1 MGNAALHPIDTL
13 STMYNTLSDSFINDV
28 INGDAESRAKWG
40 SYALT
45 QVGLGLIGDK
55 GLSKASKLGQAGKVT
70 KLAKIRF
77 RKLFHILQVIY
88 KWEIALLLLVEIVC
102 DLDLIRLILKS

>member
-1 MGNAALHPIDTL
+1 MEMLKVVLNGKLCF
-13 STMYNTLSDSFINDV
+13 NTSWI
-28 INGDAESRAKWG
+28 R
-40 SYALT
+40 T
-45 QVGLGLIGDK
+45 CGDK